1 MAKSLQAKTMHCQLA
16 GTSALARVRVRA
28 QHMEREAGAG
38 LRTLARPAE
47 EEPWQRGWSSEPW
60 WRGVMVRWGGV
71 GSRGDEGEAN
81 LGSEQCR
88 RGGAARS
95 ERRGGRC
102 EEGRQSHCRPNQYT
116 LETIEAAHNHLT
128 NQSEHVLA

>member
-1 MAKSLQAKTMHCQLA
+1 
-16 GTSALARVRVRA
+16 
-28 QHMEREAGAG
+28 
-38 LRTLARPAE
+38 
-47 EEPWQRGWSSEPW
+47 
-60 WRGVMVRWGGV
+60 MVRWG
-71 GSRGDEGEAN
+71 GDEGEAN

-102 EEGRQSHCRPNQYT
+102 EEGRRSHCRPKQYTVSSLGPDFNLCACVCAQAQLATSWLDSRVDGKAGVINLSIPLRIEAPDADT

-128 NQSEHVLA
+128 NQSEHVLD

>member
-1 MAKSLQAKTMHCQLA
+1 
-16 GTSALARVRVRA
+16 
-28 QHMEREAGAG
+28 
-38 LRTLARPAE
+38 
-47 EEPWQRGWSSEPW
+47 
-60 WRGVMVRWGGV
+60 MVKWG
-71 GSRGDEGEAN
+71 SDEGEAN

-88 RGGAARS
+88 RGGAVRS

-128 NQSEHVLA
+128 NQSEHVLG